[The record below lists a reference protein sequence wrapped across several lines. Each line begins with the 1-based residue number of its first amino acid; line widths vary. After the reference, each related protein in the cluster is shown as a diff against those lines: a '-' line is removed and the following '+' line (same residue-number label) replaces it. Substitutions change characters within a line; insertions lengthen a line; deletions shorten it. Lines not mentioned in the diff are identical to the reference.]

1 MTKDDRLEI
10 KLRLIEQLIENPNFE
25 ATSVDMEYWE
35 PLHDKLK
42 NKLTTCEALAR
53 AVMLDQTSNDRGI
66 RTDQEMLKEAARILR
81 EAQRAIGEII
91 VERERGMG
99 YFHAELDLQ
108 FENIHGLIKAMQ
120 EVRND

>member
-1 MTKDDRLEI
+1 M
-10 KLRLIEQLIENPNFE
+10 
-25 ATSVDMEYWE
+25 
-35 PLHDKLK
+35 
-42 NKLTTCEALAR
+42 
-53 AVMLDQTSNDRGI
+53 
-66 RTDQEMLKEAARILR
+66 TDQEMLKEAARILR
-81 EAQRAIGEII
+81 EAQRAIGKII